1 MIILID
7 VKEKIFD
14 EIQSSIIRNSAE
26 LSHSDKE
33 DQQKKKKNHIYDNL
47 MAYFYS

>member
-33 DQQKKKKNHIYDNL
+33 YQQKKKKITF
-47 MAYFYS
+47 MIT